1 MKLQDTVRSVLK
13 QKGVTVWSIAPEAS
27 VYEALQIMADKG
39 IGSLLVISSDKPVG
53 VLSERDYARK
63 VILKDKASRQ
73 TKVSEIMTAPVIA
86 VTPGHSVD
94 DCMRMMTAHR
104 VRHLTVMDGDKVA
117 GVVSIGD
124 LVNWIISAHEE
135 TIDQL
140 HNYISGKYPA

>member
-1 MKLQDTVRSVLK
+1 MKLQDTVRSVLNR
-13 QKGVTVWSIAPEAS
+13 KGGTVWSIAPESS
-27 VYEALQIMADKG
+27 VYEALQMMADKE
-39 IGSLLVISSDKPVG
+39 IGSLLVVSAGKPVG

-73 TKVSEIMTAPVIA
+73 TKVSEIMTAPLVS
-86 VTPGHSVD
+86 VTPGHTVD
-94 DCMRMMTAHR
+94 DCMRMMTMHR
-104 VRHLTVMDGDKVA
+104 VRHLPVLEGDRIA
-117 GVVSIGD
+117 GMVSIGD

>member
-13 QKGVTVWSIAPEAS
+13 QKGGVVWSIAPEAS

-104 VRHLTVMDGDKVA
+104 VRHLTVMDGEEVA

>member
-1 MKLQDTVRSVLK
+1 MKLQDTVRSVLD
-13 QKGVTVWSIAPEAS
+13 QKGGTVWSIAPEAS
-27 VYEALQIMADKG
+27 VYEALQIMADKE
-39 IGSLLVISSDKPVG
+39 IGSLLVLSAGKPVG

-63 VILKDKASRQ
+63 VILKDKASRH
-73 TKVSEIMTAPVIA
+73 TKVSEIMSAPVIW
-86 VTPGHSVD
+86 VTLSHSVD
-94 DCMRMMTAHR
+94 DCMRTMTTHR